1 MKKIAIIFG
10 GKSTEHEVSTSSGL
24 FVSKN
29 IDTEKYQ
36 KTNIYIDKKGNWYE
50 YETNNYNIEF
60 GKNLEN
66 LKPIENV
73 LEYLKNFDC
82 IFPVLHGKYGEDG
95 TIQGLFELL
104 NIPYVGC
111 KVLSS
116 SLAMDKAYTKIVLN
130 QAKIKQAP
138 YKYIIKEKNEYT
150 NVDENLNQTKTSLE
164 DISKNVKKDLGF
176 PVFIKPSN
184 YGSSIGITKANN
196 EEELKKSIILAGKY
210 DKKILIEKGI
220 TGKELE
226 CAILEKGE
234 IITSPVGEI
243 LSANEFYDYN
253 SKYKNNDSK
262 TTCHAS
268 ITKEQENEIQKIA
281 KKAFLALDCK
291 EISRI
296 DFFLDEKGEIYLNEI
311 NTLPGFTQ
319 ISMYPQLFESM
330 GIDNKEL
337 VNSLIENEMSY

>member
-1 MKKIAIIFG
+1 MKIAIIFG

-29 IDTEKYQ
+29 INSEKYQ
-36 KTNIYIDKKGNWYE
+36 KTNIYIDKNGNWYE
-50 YETNNYNIEF
+50 YKTNNYNIEF
-60 GKNLEN
+60 GKELKDLE
-66 LKPIENV
+66 PITNV

-111 KVLSS
+111 NVLSS

-138 YKYIIKEKNEYT
+138 YKYIIKENENYT
-150 NVDENLNQTKTSLE
+150 NIDENLNQTKISLE
-164 DISKNVKKDLGF
+164 DITKSVKQDLGF

-184 YGSSIGITKANN
+184 YGSSIGISKARN
-196 EEELKKSIILAGKY
+196 EEELKKSIEEAGKY
-210 DKKILIEKGI
+210 DKKILIEKAI
-220 TGKELE
+220 VGKELE
-226 CAILEKGE
+226 CAILEKDE

-253 SKYKNNDSK
+253 SKYKNNKSK
-262 TTCHAS
+262 TICHAS
-268 ITKEQENEIQKIA
+268 ITKEQEKQIQKIA
-281 KKAFLALDCK
+281 KKAFQALDCK
-291 EISRI
+291 GISRI

-311 NTLPGFTQ
+311 NTLPGFTK

-330 GIDNKEL
+330 GITNEEL
-337 VNSLIENEMSY
+337 VNTLIEKELSY